1 MKKNN
6 KGITLITLSITIFIL
21 LLLSST
27 LILSTR
33 DTYSIIK
40 VQNFI
45 SKMKIIQ
52 AKVDE
57 VSENDSYQP
66 PEELKMDE
74 KKELFNLEYG
84 KFLKIM
90 SKLKEDGVIADSE
103 DLNDYYLFRPN
114 SLIQEFGLK
123 DIDLTV
129 IINFDTRKVIS
140 ANGVEVDGKTYYS
153 QYDIDSGEKVIDDN

>member
-1 MKKNN
+1 MKNN

-33 DTYSIIK
+33 DTYSVIK
-40 VQNFI
+40 LQNFI

-57 VSENDSYQP
+57 VSENDSYEP

-74 KKELFNLEYG
+74 QKESFNWEYSR
-84 KFLKIM
+84 FLKIM
-90 SKLKEDGVIADSE
+90 AKLKADGVISESE
-103 DLNDYYLFRPN
+103 DLNDYYCFNPN
-114 SLIQEFGLK
+114 ALKQEFGLK

-129 IINFDTRKVIS
+129 IINFDTRNVIS
-140 ANGVEVDGKTYYS
+140 ANGITVDGKTYYR
-153 QYDIDSGEKVIDDN
+153 QYDIDSGENLIS

>member
-1 MKKNN
+1 MKNN
-6 KGITLITLSITIFIL
+6 KGITLITLSITILIL

-33 DTYSIIK
+33 DTYSVIK
-40 VQNFI
+40 LQNFI

-57 VSENDSYQP
+57 VSENDSYEP

-74 KKELFNLEYG
+74 TNGQYSE
-84 KFLKIM
+84 FLNIIT
-90 SKLKEDGVIADSE
+90 KLKEDGVISESE
-103 DLNDYYLFRPN
+103 DLNDYYCFN
-114 SLIQEFGLK
+114 SNALKQEFGLK

-129 IINFDTRKVIS
+129 IINFDTRNVIS
-140 ANGVEVDGKTYYS
+140 ANGVTVDGKTYYR
-153 QYDIDSGEKVIDDN
+153 QYDIDSGENLIS

>member
-1 MKKNN
+1 MKNN

-40 VQNFI
+40 LQKFI

-57 VSENDSYQP
+57 VSENDNYEP

-74 KKELFNLEYG
+74 NKPSFQWEYNRFLDILE
-84 KFLKIM
+84 
-90 SKLKEDGVIADSE
+90 KLKEDGALSEEE
-103 DLNDYYLFRPN
+103 DLNDYYCFN
-114 SLIQEFGLK
+114 SDALKQELGLK